1 MSTEAVPQPEWVPA
15 CGGTEAPFT
24 TRTGR
29 RLLYMWN
36 PTTGEHA
43 YYAGLNAGSPSA
55 DEATAA
61 LAMHCPAVAAT
72 APRFVAEA
80 SRSARTAS
88 NTQGATHAPKP

>member
-1 MSTEAVPQPEWVPA
+1 
-15 CGGTEAPFT
+15 
-24 TRTGR
+24 
-29 RLLYMWN
+29 MWN

-43 YYAGLNAGSPSA
+43 YYDVTNDVFLSA

-61 LAMHCPAVAAT
+61 LAMHRPAGSAT